1 MVKVD
6 GIDVDGLFGG
16 GDELWFLWFS
26 LLSDLLDAC
35 FGGCD
40 GEVVDFV
47 CFGGPEKG
55 DDDFFGGEDDGDDDF
70 CCCDDEV
77 VDFCVCGF
85 CD

>member
-6 GIDVDGLFGG
+6 GMVGG

-26 LLSDLLDAC
+26 PLSDLLDAC

-40 GEVVDFV
+40 EEDVGFD
-47 CFGGPEKG
+47 CFDGPEKG
-55 DDDFFGGEDDGDDDF
+55 DDDCFGGEDDGDDDV
-70 CCCDDEV
+70 CWCDGEV
-77 VDFCVCGF
+77 VDFCVCGC